1 MSSSVRSSN
10 SIYSQGTIDR
20 DERQEDRF
28 TRKLRELS
36 TAEHEIA
43 KCKDALKQWQ
53 TQKSTLEDWVKKK
66 MEAKAVAD
74 RTPKVQTIYDN
85 KVYTYERGKKYKNK
99 APTQKE
105 IKGKIE
111 QFFNEQD
118 LAEFMTMP
126 NPQKAERI
134 HEYLYSADR
143 RGYRQGTSFTKRT
156 IIKAQDPN
164 KK

>member
-1 MSSSVRSSN
+1 MTSIRSTG
-10 SIYSQGTIDR
+10 SIYSQGTLDR

-28 TRKLRELS
+28 SRKLRELS
-36 TAEHEIA
+36 TADHEIS

-53 TQKSTLEDWVKKK
+53 AQKSTLEDWVKKK

-85 KVYTYERGKKYKNK
+85 KVYTYERGKKFKNK

-126 NPQKAERI
+126 NAKKAEEI
-134 HEYLYSADR
+134 HNYLYSADR

-156 IIKAQDPN
+156 IIKAQDAN

>member
-1 MSSSVRSSN
+1 MTSIRSTS
-10 SIYSQGTIDR
+10 SIYSGTIDR
-20 DERQEDRF
+20 EERQEDRF

-36 TAEHEIA
+36 TADNEIS

-53 TQKSTLEDWVKKK
+53 AQKSAIEDWVKKK

-85 KVYTYERGKKYKNK
+85 KVYTFERGKKYKNK

-105 IKGKIE
+105 IKGMIE

-118 LAEFMTMP
+118 LAEFMSMS
-126 NPQKAERI
+126 NPKKADMI
-134 HEYLYSADR
+134 HTYLYSADR
-143 RGYRQGTSFTKRT
+143 RGYRQGVSFTKRT
-156 IIKAQDPN
+156 IIKDTPN